1 MCYIVNC
8 PLAQRRCV
16 QIKPDKMAQKRLDY
30 RRRITFWYM
39 VLLLTA
45 FLFSFDAS
53 GYQGISHVK
62 FWVLLG
68 LNAAYFAAMA
78 LLTMDQFLTG
88 QLKGCKPLALWRR
101 AGWSQRLV
109 FLYMGFSWLSAVCS
123 PWWPATV
130 LGASRLEGAL
140 SITIYCLSFLLVSTY
155 GQADRRLLG
164 VLGMSVTL
172 FCLLCL
178 VQMAGF
184 NPFGLYPDGYG
195 YADAG
200 MAYSGAYLGTIGN
213 VDLVAAFLALV
224 SPILLY
230 ALVRLP
236 GRLKWILLVPLAL
249 ALVVLVRMSVMAG
262 LIGAG
267 AGCFL
272 SLPAAGV
279 CGSKARRNLALLVG
293 STVLLGLAAMFLVD
307 FGGELPHQ
315 VHMLLHGKATLSFGS
330 GRLFIWSQVLG
341 RVPEHLLLGTG
352 PDTMLFA
359 QFTPF
364 TRYAPELG
372 RTIVAQID
380 TAHNEYLNIL
390 YHQGLP
396 ALAAYLGML
405 AVLAVGWLHIST
417 EDVGAAILGAGV
429 LGYCVQAFWGISCPL
444 AAPFFWIA
452 LGLLAGRVE
461 KILTKIFRDR
471 CAKVY

>member
-101 AGWSQRLV
+101 TGWSQRLV

-213 VDLVAAFLALV
+213 VDLVAGVPYSAIRSGPLAWAAQV
-224 SPILLY
+224 DPAGSFGPGTSGTGED
-230 ALVRLP
+230 VRDGRTDRCRGGMFSVP
-236 GRLKWILLVPLAL
+236 PCGGRL
-249 ALVVLVRMSVMAG
+249 
-262 LIGAG
+262 
-267 AGCFL
+267 
-272 SLPAAGV
+272 
-279 CGSKARRNLALLVG
+279 
-293 STVLLGLAAMFLVD
+293 
-307 FGGELPHQ
+307 
-315 VHMLLHGKATLSFGS
+315 
-330 GRLFIWSQVLG
+330 RLQS
-341 RVPEHLLLGTG
+341 P
-352 PDTMLFA
+352 P
-359 QFTPF
+359 
-364 TRYAPELG
+364 
-372 RTIVAQID
+372 
-380 TAHNEYLNIL
+380 
-390 YHQGLP
+390 
-396 ALAAYLGML
+396 
-405 AVLAVGWLHIST
+405 
-417 EDVGAAILGAGV
+417 
-429 LGYCVQAFWGISCPL
+429 
-444 AAPFFWIA
+444 
-452 LGLLAGRVE
+452 
-461 KILTKIFRDR
+461 
-471 CAKVY
+471 